1 MLAISNSQRR
11 DHRATQRTQRCLF
24 KSSHYPI
31 LKVIAFDFLLHPE
44 YLSVF
49 GWLKNKV
56 AGNSGGRAAEELR
69 AEFQLIEQVPGS
81 TQGLA
86 ARLAEFVLTGDRASV
101 ISELSALRN
110 AHMAFPYLSA
120 YNVASEQRGL
130 PRLVN
135 LIPQDPQVLLR
146 LAHAY
151 DAIRNAGGGAAYI
164 YGAPTIPVFEGSLSW
179 LATFLIE
186 LSQSGQQQKPLL
198 PAGLVLAMIEASG
211 ENPNVLL
218 RGPFFYEDAQG
229 KSGLSRW
236 TMAPVTTFHCLDHFA
251 ELVASAPDVVR
262 PAFQQKQADSR
273 ANVLRALSALKIS
286 PQPFTEEIAT
296 LAVSGSKEVRENAA
310 PFVSQQFDLF
320 KDPLQRHAEK
330 GSADERFQAVRLII
344 RSGDE
349 REFLTQRLNV
359 EKSEK
364 IREALQEALA
374 DPTTAQASTT
384 DDDYQLPVVPDVPVF
399 ALLDKQLLNKLRE
412 QVRAAENT
420 AATQFAINQYAK
432 QQHWTRT
439 PVPLEAADKLFEALQ
454 SYVVSDRDLK
464 HYFGNSRGVDFSIL
478 HDNAIP
484 SQFQL
489 IHVIRW
495 CLLLCGDSINANG
508 KLDRWQLGYRW
519 NKQLLEYQK
528 LQRKPIDLRELA
540 AVFRTIGLDE
550 DAIGLTVLEQNSYM
564 LLVFRA
570 TDPETT
576 WPYFAERLHLLAE
589 ALGLKQRENTQRQY
603 GDQAF
608 RQNAFRILK
617 LFPRLPA
624 SFVQP
629 MWDVALGSSKSERPL
644 AQECLARF
652 PNKEQKIVAA
662 LASRQQ
668 DARLA
673 AAQWL
678 GALGYKD
685 AIPALRTALDKEKS
699 DVVKDELIKT
709 LESMGVPLEELLDLD
724 KLDQEAEKGLK
735 KGMPTELDWFP
746 FAQLP
751 AVTWADS
758 KNPVPAAIIHWF
770 LLQGYKLKSAEAN
783 PAFRRYCSLFNKE
796 AREQLGRFVLEAWIA
811 QDTKPKYTADQAA
824 AEVQRIVQQN
834 AAYARQYPQYYPDFD
849 EQRLYQTQFNWL
861 IIEPAGSQTGTKG
874 ILALAGACCGSDA
887 APIVHRYVKQ
897 WYGLRAA
904 QCKALLQVLAWIDH
918 PSATQVVLSV
928 ANRFR
933 TKGIQEEA
941 LRLCNLLAERKGWT
955 IEELSDRTI
964 PTAGLDELGT
974 MELDYG
980 ARKFTATLS
989 EDMTIVLTNQNGKV
1003 IASLP
1008 DANQSDDPDYVKTA
1022 KAALSSARKELKSM
1036 LTMQRDRLYEALC
1049 TQRNWRFEDWD
1060 NYLRQHPLMS
1070 RYCQRLVWVAYDG
1083 DRVVESFRP
1092 LPDGTLTNHQDDEVK
1107 LTAETSVRLG
1117 HDETLPAGDRTAWL
1131 QHFSD
1136 YEVEPLF
1143 QQFGKQQFAL
1153 ADDQKQSTDIKDF
1166 LGHIVKAFSLRNR
1179 LTRLGY
1185 TRGPAEDG
1193 GAFYKYRK
1201 TFLGLNIES
1210 IIEFTGNNL
1219 PEENRTVALQ
1229 RLYFTRK
1236 LDQEMAAIPLEVELG
1251 ELPRVLLAECWN
1263 DIRMAAADGP
1273 GFAADWEKQTG
1284 F

>member
-1 MLAISNSQRR
+1 ML
-11 DHRATQRTQRCLF
+11 
-24 KSSHYPI
+24 
-31 LKVIAFDFLLHPE
+31 
-44 YLSVF
+44 

-56 AGNSGGRAAEELR
+56 TGTSTGRATEELR
-69 AEFQLIEQVPGS
+69 AAFQPIEQVPGAPPRVA
-81 TQGLA
+81 G
-86 ARLAEFVLTGDRASV
+86 RLADFVLTGNGASV
-101 ISELSALRN
+101 VSDLSAMRN
-110 AHMAFPYLSA
+110 THLALPYLST
-120 YNVASEQRGL
+120 YNVASEQKGL
-130 PRLVN
+130 PRLVKFV
-135 LIPQDPQVLLR
+135 PQDPQVLLR
-146 LAHAY
+146 VAKVY

-164 YGAPTIPVFEGSLSW
+164 YGAPTIPAFEGSLSW
-179 LATFLIE
+179 LATFVIE
-186 LSQSGQQQKPLL
+186 LSQGGKQQKPLL
-198 PAGLVLAMIEASG
+198 PTGLVLAMIEASG

-229 KSGLSRW
+229 KSKLNRW
-236 TMAPVTTFHCLDHFA
+236 TTAPFTAFHCLDHFA
-251 ELVASAPDVVR
+251 ELVAREPDIVR

-273 ANVLRALSALKIS
+273 ANVLRALSALKIA
-286 PQPFTEEIAT
+286 PEPFAEEIAA
-296 LAVSGSKEVRENAA
+296 LSVSGSKEVRENAA
-310 PFVSQQFDLF
+310 PLVSQKFDLF
-320 KDPLQRHAEK
+320 RDFLKRHAEK
-330 GSADERFQAVRLII
+330 GSADERFQAVRLLA

-349 REFLTQRLNV
+349 REFLTQRLDV

-364 IREALQEALA
+364 IREALQESLA
-374 DPTTAQASTT
+374 EPATAQASTAN
-384 DDDYQLPVVPDVPVF
+384 DDYQLPPIPEVPNVAP
-399 ALLDKQLLNKLRE
+399 LDKQLLSELRRRV
-412 QVRAAENT
+412 QAAEDRT
-420 AATQFAINQYAK
+420 AADFADSQSANPQR
-432 QQHWTRT
+432 WTRT
-439 PVPLEAADKLFEALQ
+439 PVPPDAGDKLFAALQ
-454 SYVVSDRDLK
+454 SYVLSDRDLQQ
-464 HYFGNSRGVDFSIL
+464 YFNHCKPVYISLLYDSP
-478 HDNAIP
+478 IP
-484 SQFQL
+484 AQFQL

-495 CLLLCGDSINANG
+495 CLLLGDATVDAHGN
-508 KLDRWQLGYRW
+508 LDRWQLGFRW
-519 NKQLLEYQK
+519 SKPLLDYQK
-528 LQRKPIDLRELA
+528 LHQQPIDLRELA
-540 AVFRTIGLDE
+540 AVFKTIGLND
-550 DAIGLTVLEQNSYM
+550 DAIGQTVLQQNSYM
-564 LLVFRA
+564 LPVFQA
-570 TDPETT
+570 TDPERI

-589 ALGLKQRENTQRQY
+589 AFGLKQRENPQPQY
-603 GDQAF
+603 GDQTL

-617 LFPRLPA
+617 IFPRLPA

-629 MWDVALGSSKSERPL
+629 MWDIALGNSKSERPL

-678 GALGYKD
+678 GTLNYKD
-685 AIPALRTALDKEKS
+685 AIPALRTALEKEKS
-699 DVVKDELIKT
+699 DVVKDELIKS

-735 KGMPTELDWFP
+735 KGMPKDLDWFP
-746 FAQLP
+746 FSQLP
-751 AVTWADS
+751 AVNWADS
-758 KNPVPAAIIHWF
+758 QKPVPTAIIHWF

-783 PAFRRYCSLFNKE
+783 PAFRRYCSLFDKE
-796 AREQLGRFVLEAWIA
+796 DREQLGRFVLDAWIA

-824 AEVQRIVQQN
+824 AEAQKIVQQN
-834 AAYARQYPQYYPDFD
+834 AVYARQYPQYYPDFD
-849 EQRLYQTQFNWL
+849 EQRLYQSQFNWL
-861 IIEPAGSQTGTKG
+861 IIQPDGSQTGTKG

-897 WYGLRAA
+897 WYGHRAA

-933 TKGIQEEA
+933 TRGIQEEA

-955 IEELSDRTI
+955 IDELSDRTI
-964 PTAGLDELGT
+964 PTAGLDEMGT

-980 ARKFTATLS
+980 TRKFTATLS

-1008 DANQSDDPDYVKTA
+1008 DANQSDDPDNVKLA
-1022 KAALSSARKELKSM
+1022 KTTLSNARKELKSM
-1036 LTMQRDRLYEALC
+1036 LAMQRDRLYEALC

-1060 NYLRQHPLMS
+1060 NYLRQHPIMG

-1083 DRVVESFRP
+1083 DRIVESFRP

-1107 LTAETSVRLG
+1107 LSAATSVCLG

-1131 QHFSD
+1131 RHFSD

-1143 QQFGKQQFAL
+1143 QQFGKQQFIL
-1153 ADDQKQSTDIKDF
+1153 ADDRKQSTELKDF
-1166 LGHIVKAFSLRNR
+1166 LGHLVKAFSLRNR

-1193 GAFYKYRK
+1193 GAFYTYRK
-1201 TFLGLNIES
+1201 TFLRLGLEA

-1236 LDQEMAAIPLEVELG
+1236 LDQEPAAIPLEVELG